1 MSPMKTSIATLIA
14 AGFLAG
20 GSLSVVACE
29 WHDKQAQA
37 NASTPVVEKEQA
49 VSATR
54 FEPVQLAR
62 SQSPATVEKVGEN

>member
-37 NASTPVVEKEQA
+37 NASTPVEKEQA